1 MNTMSEYHKIEG
13 IFTRCP
19 ETRKLIPE
27 FRNPVVGML
36 ANIPWIFTE
45 KVDGT
50 NIRVIWDG
58 HSVSFAGRTDKA
70 TIPAPLLSVLND
82 TFGGDV
88 GEQIFEEHFGD
99 KHVVLYG
106 EGYGAKI
113 QKGGGLYRK
122 DNGFILFDVKVN
134 DKYLERINAFEV
146 AKYFGIDHVPI
157 LFIGTIGEAI
167 EYVKKRP
174 CSVVAEEPKEMEGV
188 VGTPAYELKTG
199 NGERLI
205 VKIKVRDMEEA
216 YGHQID

>member
-1 MNTMSEYHKIEG
+1 MSEYHKIEG
-13 IFTRCP
+13 IFMRCP
-19 ETRKLIPE
+19 ETRKLIPG

-58 HSVSFAGRTDKA
+58 HNVSFAGRTDKA
-70 TIPAPLLSVLND
+70 TIPAPLLTVLND
-82 TFGGDV
+82 TFGGDI

-122 DNGFILFDVKVN
+122 DNGYILFDVKVN
-134 DKYLERINAFEV
+134 NKYLERIYAFEV
-146 AKYFGIDHVPI
+146 AK
-157 LFIGTIGEAI
+157 
-167 EYVKKRP
+167 
-174 CSVVAEEPKEMEGV
+174 
-188 VGTPAYELKTG
+188 
-199 NGERLI
+199 
-205 VKIKVRDMEEA
+205 
-216 YGHQID
+216 